1 MLSRSDSFRKR
12 GHHFDALESTSISD
26 TEMLALNCLLT
37 VAWWFNESDNES
49 SQYVICRNH
58 IWFHLADLLF
68 EVSFIIIAFVKER
81 FHNAVEIDI
90 LGIFEGYSSLQ
101 IWPPQKL
108 FQGRNYS
115 GRMT

>member
-1 MLSRSDSFRKR
+1 MHKKKKKCQVTRRKEL
-12 GHHFDALESTSISD
+12 FYYVTSGSNVTRD
-26 TEMLALNCLLT
+26 VHRCVT
-37 VAWWFNESDNES
+37 VFYQQIENGNIANQIHGFTID
-49 SQYVICRNH
+49 YGK
-58 IWFHLADLLF
+58 
-68 EVSFIIIAFVKER
+68 FILIIAFVKER

-101 IWPPQKL
+101 ICPSPKN

>member
-1 MLSRSDSFRKR
+1 METLS
-12 GHHFDALESTSISD
+12 
-26 TEMLALNCLLT
+26 
-37 VAWWFNESDNES
+37 
-49 SQYVICRNH
+49 
-58 IWFHLADLLF
+58 
-68 EVSFIIIAFVKER
+68 IIAFIKER

-101 IWPPQKL
+101 IGPPQKI